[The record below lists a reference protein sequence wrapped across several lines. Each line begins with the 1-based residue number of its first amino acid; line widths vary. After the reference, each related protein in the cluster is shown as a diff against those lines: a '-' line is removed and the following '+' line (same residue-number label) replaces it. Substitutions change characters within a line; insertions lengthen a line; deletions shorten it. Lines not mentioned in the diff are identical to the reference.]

1 MQRAV
6 GAVGGDASVGASGW
20 GSGDVVVEGSG
31 ASWQLLSARA
41 GERRAWRG
49 RRHGAGGRPTEE
61 ADPGEGK
68 HNFVFLDS
76 SR

>member
-6 GAVGGDASVGASGW
+6 GAVGGDATVGASGW

-41 GERRAWRG
+41 GERRSVE
-49 RRHGAGGRPTEE
+49 GAEARERE
-61 ADPGEGK
+61 ADPRKTQTHTGG
-68 HNFVFLDS
+68 
-76 SR
+76 

>member
-41 GERRAWRG
+41 GERRSVEGAEARSGRQTHG
-49 RRHGAGGRPTEE
+49 RRRPTR
-61 ADPGEGK
+61 EGK
-68 HNFVFLDS
+68 QF
-76 SR
+76 R